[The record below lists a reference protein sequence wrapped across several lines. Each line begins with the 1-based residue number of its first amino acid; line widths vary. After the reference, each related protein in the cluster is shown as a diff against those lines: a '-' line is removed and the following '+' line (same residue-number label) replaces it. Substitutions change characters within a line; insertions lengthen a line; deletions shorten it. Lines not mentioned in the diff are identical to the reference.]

1 MELHPGEHEIKAG
14 RANLQRGR
22 ETVGGK
28 LQLTNQR
35 LIFTAH
41 QFNIHAGATEI
52 PLTALGRIQP
62 SWTKFLNIIPL
73 APNSLS
79 VFTTDDTEFRLVLS
93 GRLHWQEAITSARP
107 WPTQ

>member
-22 ETVGGK
+22 ETAGGK

-41 QFNIHAGATEI
+41 QFNVHAGATEI
-52 PLTALGRIQP
+52 PLTALGWTRP
-62 SWTKFLNIIPL
+62 RWTKFLNVIPL

-79 VFTTDDTEFRLVLS
+79 VFTTDGTEFRFVLS
-93 GRLHWQEAITSARP
+93 GRAAWQQAIDTARP
-107 WPTQ
+107 R